1 MKDKCRPQAR
11 HSGRQDTD
19 GAFQPIPIPETGVNA
34 YPRGSRALPKGVV
47 ITQHEGS
54 CQNYNYLTF
63 EHHINLAFVPTIP
76 TACLTKRFPT
86 NLPKSGCPS
95 RPIIPPPAH
104 PWGHAHTLSESQ
116 FKIPVTSILTTAL
129 RGGCHDLPRRQT
141 QAVTVSLNHT
151 FVQLQGPGFVDHPH
165 CPRQ

>member
-1 MKDKCRPQAR
+1 MGGGHCWEGSLVEDKCHPQAR

-47 ITQHEGS
+47 STQHEGS
-54 CQNYNYLTF
+54 CPNYNHLTF
-63 EHHINLAFVPTIP
+63 ERHTNLAFVPTIP

-95 RPIIPPPAH
+95 WPVNPPPTH

-116 FKIPVTSILTTAL
+116 FKILVTSSLTTAL
-129 RGGCHDLPRRQT
+129 RGGC
-141 QAVTVSLNHT
+141 AMVS
-151 FVQLQGPGFVDHPH
+151 PGDRLKLSPSV
-165 CPRQ
+165 